1 MNSTQVLTKIHRERE
16 TLLQELSQIRRA
28 SLHATRT
35 GDFRKV
41 AQLTLV
47 AARLNEALS
56 VSQAQE
62 DSL

>member
-1 MNSTQVLTKIHRERE
+1 MNSTQALTKIHRERE
-16 TLLQELSQIRRA
+16 SLLQELSLTRKA
-28 SLHATRT
+28 SLHASRT

-47 AARLNEALS
+47 AARINGALMA
-56 VSQAQE
+56 SQAAE